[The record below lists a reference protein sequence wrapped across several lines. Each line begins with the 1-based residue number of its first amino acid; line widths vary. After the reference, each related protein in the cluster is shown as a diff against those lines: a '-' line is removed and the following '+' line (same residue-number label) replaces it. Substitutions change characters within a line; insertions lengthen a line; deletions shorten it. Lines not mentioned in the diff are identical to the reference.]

1 MQVLLIECNMFAY
14 DATIYSYSML
24 NGTKDYIGVA
34 PIKQIPE
41 ALYAANIPTDIEK
54 VYLAGSSR
62 EFLNILAQ
70 EITECASTKYGY
82 NKLEIEVI

>member
-1 MQVLLIECNMFAY
+1 MQVLLIECDMFTY
-14 DATIYSYSML
+14 NATIYSYSMFD
-24 NGTKDYIGVA
+24 GVKDYVGVT

-41 ALYAANIPTDIEK
+41 ALYATGIPTDLEK

-62 EFLNILAQ
+62 EFLKTLAQ